1 MIRTVAMTEIHLRFS
16 PIHPRAG
23 SKLVTASADGSA
35 RVYNTITGACL
46 AILTGHA
53 GEISKIQFN
62 PQVRTAPPRPPTGG
76 YWVAVP
82 RGPHP
87 RRPNRQATPA
97 PLLRGMS
104 VSASKKIGNPR
115 SIQRSERDNE
125 DDVTG
130 AVAILSQSRGLSVI
144 MRMTSRRRYLSAAG
158 VHTRWL
164 KARPAAGSGAAS
176 HAVCAVRVAYAVV
189 RGLCAGLE
197 TDHGVL

>member
-1 MIRTVAMTEIHLRFS
+1 MIRTVAMTEIHLRFP

-125 DDVTG
+125 DDVTE
-130 AVAILSQSRGLSVI
+130 AVLECRGRAHSL
-144 MRMTSRRRYLSAAG
+144 AE
-158 VHTRWL
+158 
-164 KARPAAGSGAAS
+164 GAACCGIRGRIS
-176 HAVCAVRVAYAVV
+176 CCVCGARRLRGGSWWPVRRA
-189 RGLCAGLE
+189 RN
-197 TDHGVL
+197 